1 MKESLQIHRRRMTE
15 NGIRRVEVC
24 VRQADAELI
33 RRVARMLATDDRA
46 SERLRTTILASV
58 PQKTTLSF
66 KEWMATPSGPDE
78 D

>member
-58 PQKTTLSF
+58 PQTNITKL
-66 KEWMATPSGPDE
+66 TPNCSS
-78 D
+78 